1 MMIQTNKP
9 CEKPHLEVADIL
21 REHISE
27 FKAKYRMP
35 PEHYKVVCDILNCRT
50 SYLGGHIEECDDC
63 GGQRNAYNSCRN
75 RHCPKCQTLTKERWL
90 EARKA
95 ELLPVVYF
103 HLVFTLPH
111 VLNPVILCN
120 KKVLLKILF
129 AAASET
135 LLEFGANNLSGKL
148 GIISILHTWDQLLN
162 DHFHLHCLV
171 PGGALSDD
179 KCTWIDC
186 ENDYLFPNKAL
197 SIVFRGKF
205 LAYVKKAYEKGLLIF
220 PGKTES
226 SGTLSGFNLLIA
238 NCYKTDWVVYVKPP
252 MKHPE
257 YVLEYLGRYTHRV
270 AISNHRIV
278 SLADGKVTFSY
289 KNRKTNT
296 TKQATIGAVEFI
308 RRFLLHVLPRG
319 FMRIRHFGLFANR
332 YKKDNLMF
340 CRKCMGLSADLPEVV
355 EKSVQEMM
363 ENLIGKDIM
372 KCPFCRKG
380 TMHVV
385 DDIPRH
391 TGPSG
396 FEILHPPGTC
406 I

>member
-1 MMIQTNKP
+1 MTQMNSP
-9 CEKPHLEVADIL
+9 WEKPHIEVADIL
-21 REHISE
+21 REHISD

-35 PEHYKVVCDILNCRT
+35 PEHYKMVCDILNCRT
-50 SYLGGHIEECDDC
+50 SYLGGHIEECDHCDH
-63 GGQRNAYNSCRN
+63 QRNAYNSCRN
-75 RHCPKCQTLTKERWL
+75 RHYPKCQALTKERWL

-120 KKVLLKILF
+120 KKVMLKILF
-129 AAASET
+129 TSVSET
-135 LLEFGANNLSGKL
+135 LIEFGANNLGGKL
-148 GIISILHTWDQLLN
+148 AMISILHTWDQLLN

-171 PGGALSDD
+171 PGGVLSDD

-186 ENDYLFPNKAL
+186 ENNYLFPNQAL

-205 LAYVKKAYEKGLLIF
+205 LAYMKKAYENGHLIF
-220 PGKTES
+220 PGNTEPL
-226 SGTLSGFNLLIA
+226 GTLSGFRQLIDK
-238 NCYKTDWVVYVKPP
+238 CYKTGWVVYVKPSI
-252 MKHPE
+252 KDPE

-270 AISNHRIV
+270 AISNNRI
-278 SLADGKVTFSY
+278 LALENGQVTFAY
-289 KNRKTNT
+289 KNRKTGET
-296 TKQATIGAVEFI
+296 EKITIGAVEFI

-340 CRKCMGLSADLPEVV
+340 CRKCLGLSADLPEVV
-355 EKSVQEMM
+355 QKSVQEMM
-363 ENLIGKDIM
+363 EKLTGENIM
-372 KCPFCRKG
+372 KCPFCGKG

-385 DDIPRH
+385 DDLPGH
-391 TGPSG
+391 KGPSG
-396 FEILHPPGTC
+396 FEILHPIGTC